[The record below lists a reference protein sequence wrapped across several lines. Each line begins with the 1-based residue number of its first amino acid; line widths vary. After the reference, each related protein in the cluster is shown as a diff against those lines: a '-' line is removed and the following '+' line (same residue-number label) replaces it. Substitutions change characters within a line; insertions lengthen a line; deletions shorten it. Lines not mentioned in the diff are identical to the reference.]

1 MRFYRII
8 KTKHISSAWSGFGA
22 EQYGGRWNHPGYA
35 AIYVASS
42 LSLAMLEML
51 VHLQKSQLMDS
62 YSMLTIDVPDEQ
74 IIELDSSSLSR
85 HWQNYPAPDETMDI
99 GDRWLESYSSV
110 ALLVPSVIVP
120 AEYNAILNPHHHELI
135 AYLKSVEQR
144 PLKFDQRLRG
154 N

>member
-62 YSMLTIDVPDEQ
+62 YSMLTVDVPDDQ
-74 IIELDSSSLSR
+74 IIELDSSSLSQY
-85 HWQNYPAPDETMDI
+85 WKNYPAPDETMDI
-99 GDRWLESYSSV
+99 GDSWLESYSSV

-120 AEYNAILNPHHHELI
+120 EEHNAILNPRHNQLI
-135 AYLKSVEQR
+135 TYLESAEER
-144 PLKFDQRLRG
+144 PLYFDRRLLE